1 MKESDKPER
10 RSPVRR
16 FAVIAIPSTIVI
28 VAVMVLFLMNAPN
41 GKLLSSLNGTVSAQA
56 AIDQSTVQIQ
66 KGSVVK
72 TLVINGDLRAVNSQV
87 ISASTS
93 DEAKITY
100 LPPEGSI
107 IHPGERLLELD
118 SSTAQNKIADME
130 EKIVAAENE
139 IVKAEASNESS
150 IQDMAVQLSQLWL
163 PYEQAKIKARIPEGV
178 EGRRL
183 YQEKQFD
190 MAKAKADYE
199 NQIAKMAQ
207 KKKEQAADL
216 RVKVIEKE
224 KLVIQLNQAKGD
236 LTGMTIVAPSE
247 GMVIYGDHWNERRK
261 IQIGDIV
268 WSGFPIVTLPD
279 LKQMEVLAKVNEV
292 DGPKLSIGQ
301 KAKIVLDSYQKV
313 EITGTVK
320 DISQTAVKANY
331 MGKSRIFNVVISLD
345 KTLTD
350 IMKPGMSAQV
360 AVTVSE
366 IPSQLLVPRSAIN
379 FEGGTP
385 QVVRLEAEN
394 QRRSIAVTVLGG
406 DAFNYAV
413 ADNGALKEGDRIV
426 KSQAIN

>member
-1 MKESDKPER
+1 MKESNKPEHRSLIR
-10 RSPVRR
+10 RS
-16 FAVIAIPSTIVI
+16 ATIAIPSMIVV
-28 VAVMVLFLMNAPN
+28 VAVMALFFMNMPN
-41 GKLLSSLNGTVSAQA
+41 GKLLSKLNGTVSAQA
-56 AIDQSTVQIQ
+56 AIDQPTIQ
-66 KGSVVK
+66 VNKGSIVK
-72 TLVINGDLRAVNSQV
+72 TLVINGDLRAVNSVV
-87 ISASTS
+87 ISGTTS

-118 SSTAQNKIADME
+118 SSTAQNKITDIE

-139 IVKAEASNESS
+139 IVKAQSSNESAL
-150 IQDMAVQLSQLWL
+150 QDMAVQLSQLWL

-178 EGRRL
+178 EGRRQ

-190 MAKAKADYE
+190 LAKAKADYE
-199 NQIAKMAQ
+199 NQLAKMAQ

-236 LTGMTIVAPSE
+236 LTGMMITAPSE

-261 IQIGDIV
+261 LQVGDIV

-301 KAKIVLDSYQKV
+301 KAKIVLDSYQNV

-320 DISQTAVKANY
+320 DISQTAVKANW

-360 AVTVSE
+360 AVVVNE
-366 IPSQLLVPRSAIN
+366 IPPQLLVPRSAIS
-379 FEGGTP
+379 FKGGNP
-385 QVVRLEAEN
+385 QVVRLEEEN
-394 QRRSIAVTVLGG
+394 KRRSIAVTILGG

-413 ADNGALKEGDRIV
+413 AANGALKEGDRIV
-426 KSQAIN
+426 KSPTIN

>member
-100 LPPEGSI
+100 LRPEGSI
-107 IHPGERLLELD
+107 IHPGERLPELD

-224 KLVIQLNQAKGD
+224 KLVIQLNQAK
-236 LTGMTIVAPSE
+236 
-247 GMVIYGDHWNERRK
+247 
-261 IQIGDIV
+261 
-268 WSGFPIVTLPD
+268 
-279 LKQMEVLAKVNEV
+279 
-292 DGPKLSIGQ
+292 
-301 KAKIVLDSYQKV
+301 
-313 EITGTVK
+313 
-320 DISQTAVKANY
+320 
-331 MGKSRIFNVVISLD
+331 
-345 KTLTD
+345 
-350 IMKPGMSAQV
+350 
-360 AVTVSE
+360 
-366 IPSQLLVPRSAIN
+366 
-379 FEGGTP
+379 
-385 QVVRLEAEN
+385 
-394 QRRSIAVTVLGG
+394 
-406 DAFNYAV
+406 
-413 ADNGALKEGDRIV
+413 
-426 KSQAIN
+426 

>member
-1 MKESDKPER
+1 MKEPDKPEHRSLIR
-10 RSPVRR
+10 RS
-16 FAVIAIPSTIVI
+16 ATIAIPSMIVV
-28 VAVMVLFLMNAPN
+28 VAVMALFFMNMPN
-41 GKLLSSLNGTVSAQA
+41 GKLLSKLNGTVSAQA
-56 AIDQSTVQIQ
+56 AIDQPTIQ
-66 KGSVVK
+66 VNKGSIVK
-72 TLVINGDLRAVNSQV
+72 TLVINGDLRAVNSVV
-87 ISASTS
+87 ISGTTS

-118 SSTAQNKIADME
+118 SSTAQNKITDIE

-139 IVKAEASNESS
+139 IVKAQSSNESAL
-150 IQDMAVQLSQLWL
+150 QDMAVQLSQLWL

-178 EGRRL
+178 EGRRQ

-190 MAKAKADYE
+190 LAKAKADYE
-199 NQIAKMAQ
+199 NQLAKMAQ

-236 LTGMTIVAPSE
+236 LTGMMITAPSE

-261 IQIGDIV
+261 LQVGDIV

-301 KAKIVLDSYQKV
+301 KAKIVLDSYQNV

-320 DISQTAVKANY
+320 DISQTAVKANW

-360 AVTVSE
+360 AVVVNE
-366 IPSQLLVPRSAIN
+366 IPPQLLVPRSAIS
-379 FEGGTP
+379 FEGGNP
-385 QVVRLEAEN
+385 QVVRLEEEN
-394 QRRSIAVTVLGG
+394 KRRSIAVTILGG

-413 ADNGALKEGDRIV
+413 AANGALKEGDRIV
-426 KSQAIN
+426 KSPTIN